1 MDAYK
6 PTRCAS
12 KRSARVAA
20 RVSLSLERRSS
31 SRTTSR
37 VLYAICLS
45 PSGYRTGCDLSPFS
59 GKETI
64 AALMQVNGSDA
75 AHLLHRYLEFRD
87 LVPAAFTAI
96 ALSPSPNE

>member
-1 MDAYK
+1 
-6 PTRCAS
+6 
-12 KRSARVAA
+12 
-20 RVSLSLERRSS
+20 
-31 SRTTSR
+31 
-37 VLYAICLS
+37 LYAICLS

-96 ALSPSPNE
+96 ALSPSPNEHRIAPHDRAALEAIGQA